1 MGDRSSPS
9 PARTSLEKGL
19 DLLFVI
25 ADRGRDGMSLSAAA
39 RKADMHAAT
48 AHRLLGALTAR
59 NFVSFDP
66 YSKRYHL
73 GVMPYELVD
82 RAGQDLAFVDF
93 RRRMRC
99 SLKSVQQGAGGIVC
113 LSVPSAGEA
122 LCIDVIAGET
132 DITVNTLEI
141 GARRPLGAGGASL
154 ALLASLPDTE
164 REAIIE
170 RESERYLKYGDLTAE
185 IVRAAA
191 ERLAT
196 DGYVVNE
203 AVIIP
208 DIAAI
213 AIPLFQDGA
222 AVAAM
227 SVTNVSSRLT
237 ASERPRI
244 VSTMREVARRAGFA
258 TTEDNACI
266 R

>member
-1 MGDRSSPS
+1 MSTRPL
-9 PARTSLEKGL
+9 PALARTSLEKGL
-19 DLLFVI
+19 ALLAVV
-25 ADRGRDGMSLSAAA
+25 ADCGKDGMSLSAAA
-39 RKADMHAAT
+39 RKAEIHAAT
-48 AHRLLGALTAR
+48 AYRLLGTLTAR
-59 NFVSFDP
+59 NFLSFDP

-93 RRRMRC
+93 RRRMRR
-99 SLKSVQQGAGGIVC
+99 SLKSVQQGVGGIVC

-154 ALLASLPDTE
+154 ALLASLQRADRDAVIEKE
-164 REAIIE
+164 R
-170 RESERYLKYGDLTAE
+170 ERYLKYGRLTAE
-185 IVRAAA
+185 IVREAAN
-191 ERLAT
+191 RMPM

-208 DIAAI
+208 DIAAV
-213 AIPLFQDGA
+213 AIPLFQDGF

-237 ASERPRI
+237 AEDRVRV
-244 VSTMREVARRAGFA
+244 VSAMREVARRAGF
-258 TTEDNACI
+258 TTAEENECT